1 MPMSVVCLQNLS
13 PNRTDENAIIIIIG
27 VDHRGSMPG
36 TEEFL
41 GKDSKKFLLSRSFWL
56 HGC

>member
-27 VDHRGSMPG
+27 VDYRGSMPG
-36 TEEFL
+36 TKEFL
-41 GKDSKKFLLSRSFWL
+41 GKDSEKFLLSRSFWL